1 MLCRGANPLQWLA
14 ILAISMAFS
23 PALFQVNCVSNSYNA
38 MRSIGMIPFI
48 SQAHAAAEGGA
59 AAAMSGPGMIG
70 QLVMLGGFVLIFWL
84 LIWRPQNKRAKEH
97 KNLIAGLS
105 KGDEVVTTGGILGKV
120 TNVTDEFVTLQV
132 ADSMELNFQKGSV
145 AATLPKG
152 TIKAIK

>member
-1 MLCRGANPLQWLA
+1 
-14 ILAISMAFS
+14 
-23 PALFQVNCVSNSYNA
+23 
-38 MRSIGMIPFI
+38 MIPFI

-59 AAAMSGPGMIG
+59 AVAGPGMIG

-84 LIWRPQNKRAKEH
+84 LIWRPQSKRAKEH
-97 KNLIAGLS
+97 KNLIAGLG

-120 TNVTDEFVTLQV
+120 VNVSDEFVTLQV
-132 ADSMELNFQKGSV
+132 ASNMELNFQKGAV